1 MIGLL
6 LPNADAVVVIVVVV
20 AGLDTAAMDAGAVLG
35 TAVVGLEEEG
45 GVDEEDEDVEVEVV
59 ADFTLSP
66 RGRASTPVGRF
77 CACASHDSTGTK
89 TGSFSMTRVSFA
101 FSMTR
106 ESFAFEGS
114 RFSSVLLLFTLL
126 RFDTS
131 TLFVFVL
138 FSLRIFFTFGI
149 GPAS

>member
-1 MIGLL
+1 
-6 LPNADAVVVIVVVV
+6 
-20 AGLDTAAMDAGAVLG
+20 MDAGAVLG
-35 TAVVGLEEEG
+35 RAVVGFEEEEEG
-45 GVDEEDEDVEVEVV
+45 VAEDEEGEEVV

-66 RGRASTPVGRF
+66 RGLASTPVGRF
-77 CACASHDSTGTK
+77 CAAVNHESTGTK

-101 FSMTR
+101 FSMTG
-106 ESFAFEGS
+106 ESFALEGS
-114 RFSSVLLLFTLL
+114 RFSSVRLLFTLL

-149 GPAS
+149 GPASCASRLIGRITPTCFG

>member
-1 MIGLL
+1 MIGLP
-6 LPNADAVVVIVVVV
+6 LPDADAVVVVA
-20 AGLDTAAMDAGAVLG
+20 AGLDTVVMDAGAVLG
-35 TAVVGLEEEG
+35 TAMVGLEEEG
-45 GVDEEDEDVEVEVV
+45 VEGVDEEEEEVEVV

-114 RFSSVLLLFTLL
+114 RFSSVRLLFTLL

>member
-1 MIGLL
+1 MIGLP
-6 LPNADAVVVIVVVV
+6 LPDADAGVVVVVVV

-77 CACASHDSTGTK
+77 CNRQED
-89 TGSFSMTRVSFA
+89 
-101 FSMTR
+101 
-106 ESFAFEGS
+106 
-114 RFSSVLLLFTLL
+114 
-126 RFDTS
+126 
-131 TLFVFVL
+131 
-138 FSLRIFFTFGI
+138 
-149 GPAS
+149 

>member
-1 MIGLL
+1 M
-6 LPNADAVVVIVVVV
+6 
-20 AGLDTAAMDAGAVLG
+20 DTAMDAGAVLG
-35 TAVVGLEEEG
+35 RAVVGLEDEEE
-45 GVDEEDEDVEVEVV
+45 VVEEDEEGEEVV

-77 CACASHDSTGTK
+77 CAAVSHDSTGTK

-106 ESFAFEGS
+106 ESFALEGS
-114 RFSSVLLLFTLL
+114 RFSSVRLLFTLL

-131 TLFVFVL
+131 TLFVLVL
-138 FSLRIFFTFGI
+138 FSLRIFF
-149 GPAS
+149 